1 MSVTRAAIELI
12 LATFFWGFGFVGAR
26 WALDLFSPS
35 WMSGIRFVLAFAIA
49 TPAMF
54 YIAKR
59 GGFSNWKQTFK
70 TAFWPGLYLTLTIVL
85 QTWGLKYTTATNAG
99 FITTLYVVF
108 VPVLQF
114 IYLRKR
120 IDLMHIALVL
130 MAVVGTALICQW
142 QANNW
147 NKGDFLTL
155 LCAVFAALHIFS
167 ISLYSKEIKNPFF
180 FNNFQCLWAGGLALV
195 TAIFTE
201 PFHVGNFT
209 PESIAGFLFLL
220 FGSTLFGFWAQ
231 VRAQRVLSANAA
243 SLICLLESPFAGL
256 FAFIFLGERLD
267 VWQWTGA
274 ALILFSAFTTI
285 GLETHRLKKTPQKTL
300 VHI

>member
-1 MSVTRAAIELI
+1 MTVTRAAIELI
-12 LATFFWGFGFVGAR
+12 FATLFWGFGFVGAR

-35 WMSGIRFVLAFAIA
+35 WMSGIRFVLAFMIA

-59 GGFSNWKQTFK
+59 GGFSNWNQTFK
-70 TAFWPGLYLTLTIVL
+70 HSFWPGLYLVLTIVL

-108 VPVLQF
+108 VPILQF
-114 IYLRKR
+114 IYSRKR
-120 IDLMHIALVL
+120 IELMHIVLVL
-130 MAVVGTALICQW
+130 MAVMGTALICQW

-155 LCAVFAALHIFS
+155 LCALCGALHIVC
-167 ISLYSKEIKNPFF
+167 ISLYSESIKNPFF
-180 FNNFQCLWAGGLALV
+180 FNNFQCLWAGGLALGI
-195 TAIFTE
+195 AIFTE
-201 PFHVGNFT
+201 PFQVGSFN
-209 PESIAGFLFLL
+209 PQSIAGFLFLL

-231 VRAQRVLSANAA
+231 VRAQKVLSANAA

-256 FAFIFLGERLD
+256 FAFIFLDERLNA
-267 VWQWTGA
+267 WQWVGA
-274 ALILFSAFTTI
+274 SLILLSAVATI
-285 GLETHRLKKTPQKTL
+285 ALEARRLKIL
-300 VHI
+300 GGHV